1 MAQLLYGKQVAD
13 AMDLETAA
21 SVARCAARGIRPCLV
36 IVRTGEDAGDESYE
50 RGARRRCEALGIEVR
65 PAHFPRDVSQ
75 EDFLFA
81 VREINMDPS
90 VHSCLIL
97 RPLPPHLDDEAV
109 RRALA
114 PAKDADGITD
124 GSLSGLYA
132 GTGRGYAPCTA
143 EACIRI
149 LEHYGIEI
157 KGKHAVVV
165 GRSLVIGRPVAMLL
179 LERHATVTICHTRTG
194 NLTEICRQADILV
207 AAAGRQG
214 ILDPGCFREGQVV
227 LDVGIHVGAEGKI
240 SGDVDF
246 LRAEPLVSAIT
257 PVPGGVGAVTTAV
270 LAAHVVRAAE
280 MAGSACR

>member
-65 PAHFPRDVSQ
+65 LAHFPRDVSQ

-81 VREINMDPS
+81 VEEINMDPS

-109 RRALA
+109 RKALA

-246 LRAEPLVSAIT
+246 PRAEPLVSAIT

-270 LAAHVVRAAE
+270 LAAHVVRVAE
-280 MAGSACR
+280 MAGGACR